1 MNVNSIISTA
11 AAAKRKQTEK
21 AAAFREKGSEAMCFC
36 CCCCRCFGGDKQLL
50 PSCRGLLATR
60 EELTTEM
67 EQQLGDALLG
77 HLSALLCSV
86 NDDSNSY
93 KGERVRAYS
102 VCPYQGCGDSGRDD
116 DDIVKGAE
124 LLTRERDDWIGLEAV
139 VVTYRCQR

>member
-1 MNVNSIISTA
+1 
-11 AAAKRKQTEK
+11 
-21 AAAFREKGSEAMCFC
+21 MCFC

-93 KGERVRAYS
+93 KGEREHIAFALI
-102 VCPYQGCGDSGRDD
+102 RDAV
-116 DDIVKGAE
+116 IVVGMMM
-124 LLTRERDDWIGLEAV
+124 I
-139 VVTYRCQR
+139 